1 MEVQVHKTSLAPP
14 LFIGVP
20 VPCKKGEQ
28 SCICMLVV
36 SIMSISPIFLLDF
49 ITVTTVLSFYFQFY
63 TYILC
68 ISPSSGRKN
77 SELCKHV
84 EYFT

>member
-1 MEVQVHKTSLAPP
+1 MYLR
-14 LFIGVP
+14 
-20 VPCKKGEQ
+20 
-28 SCICMLVV
+28 V
-36 SIMSISPIFLLDF
+36 SGIDYGPISPIFLLDF
-49 ITVTTVLSFYFQFY
+49 ITVTTVLSFYFPFY